1 MPSAEGA
8 AALPLPQCRA
18 ERLRTRTNGV
28 LTVGTGSVPDPP
40 WFASSTPA
48 DGKGLDAAVLRE
60 VAATL
65 GFRPDQVRWR
75 TGSGLSD
82 LNAGAVDVL
91 IGQWQIPEESD
102 TGQDWSTGYYD
113 LTTAV
118 VAPTGSQVA
127 GAPSTAA
134 LAGRRIGVVTDSADA
149 DAVRAVVPGAKI
161 VAFPDLAAAL
171 GGLSAG
177 RVDAVAMPTWRA
189 TASAAKDRGIAVLG
203 SLPTGSMQP
212 LQLGIALR
220 PGSALTPCVSAAVD
234 AIRVQGDLDSMAKT
248 WIGDVP
254 VLK

>member
-1 MPSAEGA
+1 MPLAQGA
-8 AALPLPQCRA
+8 PALSLPQCRA
-18 ERLRTRTNGV
+18 ERLKTIHPGV
-28 LTVGTGSVPDPP
+28 LTVGAGSVPDAP
-40 WFASSTPA
+40 WFASATPT

-82 LNAGAVDVL
+82 LNARAVDVL
-91 IGQWQIPEESD
+91 IGQWQIPDESD

-118 VAPTGSQVA
+118 VAPAGSSVA
-127 GAPSTAA
+127 KDRSVAA
-134 LAGRRIGVVTDSADA
+134 LAGRRIGVVADSDDA
-149 DAVRAVVPGAKI
+149 AAVRSAIPGARI
-161 VAFPDLAAAL
+161 VTFPDLAGVMA
-171 GGLSAG
+171 GLSAG
-177 RVDAVAMPTWRA
+177 QVDAVAMPTWRA
-189 TASAAKDRGIAVLG
+189 TTTAATDRGIAVLG

-220 PGSALTPCVSAAVD
+220 TGSVLTPCVSAAVD
-234 AIRVQGDLDSMAKT
+234 AIRVQGDLDALAKT

-254 VLK
+254 VLR